1 MSTVI
6 DKKFEFLGSIL
17 HFSPRLK
24 FTILHMYLKINP
36 NFEKK
41 QLLNCKQ
48 KLKIKALQNIKEII
62 LDMVE
67 LKIHKVS
74 SDNVQIKEEEEEEGY
89 NISEKEDKLVIKFKN
104 IVKEKT

>member
-1 MSTVI
+1 
-6 DKKFEFLGSIL
+6 
-17 HFSPRLK
+17 
-24 FTILHMYLKINP
+24 MYLKINP

-62 LDMVE
+62 LDIAE
-67 LKIHKVS
+67 LKLRKVS
-74 SDNVQIKEEEEEEGY
+74 SDNVQIKEEEEEEEGY

>member
-1 MSTVI
+1 MKFRMSNVT
-6 DKKFEFLGSIL
+6 DKKFEFPGSIL

-48 KLKIKALQNIKEII
+48 KLKIKALQDIKEII
-62 LDMVE
+62 LDIAE
-67 LKIHKVS
+67 IKINKIS
-74 SDNVQIKEEEEEEGY
+74 SDNVQIEEENY
-89 NISEKEDKLVIKFKN
+89 ISEKEDKLTVNLKI
-104 IVKEKT
+104 

>member
-1 MSTVI
+1 MSTVT
-6 DKKFEFLGSIL
+6 DKKFDFPGSIL

-48 KLKIKALQNIKEII
+48 KLKIKALQDIKEII
-62 LDMVE
+62 LDIAE
-67 LKIHKVS
+67 LKINKVL
-74 SDNVQIKEEEEEEGY
+74 SDNVQIEEG
-89 NISEKEDKLVIKFKN
+89 NDISEKEDKLT
-104 IVKEKT
+104 KTFSQF